1 MSDTTINT
9 EKNKLKM
16 FFLTF
21 KHTSDFYCELLI
33 LQQESI
39 LVLLIQ
45 INACWIVFLCVF
57 AVRNTFSSMY
67 IFTLENS
74 QCCLHAQTTWK
85 HTERLQ
91 QQLEIL
97 VYHLLTLQ

>member
-1 MSDTTINT
+1 MSDTLINT
-9 EKNKLKM
+9 ERNKLKM

-45 INACWIVFLCVF
+45 INVGLCFCVCLLCDTLFLPCIYLRWKTPSV
-57 AVRNTFSSMY
+57 
-67 IFTLENS
+67 
-74 QCCLHAQTTWK
+74 AQTTWK